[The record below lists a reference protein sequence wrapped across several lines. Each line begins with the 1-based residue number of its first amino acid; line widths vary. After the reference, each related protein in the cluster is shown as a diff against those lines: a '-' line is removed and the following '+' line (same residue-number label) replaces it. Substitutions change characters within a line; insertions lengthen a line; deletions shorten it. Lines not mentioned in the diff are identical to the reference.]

1 MPPEKGVSASPRS
14 YPRDGGYLAF
24 LRSTSGGAPWDLW
37 VLPLSPPAKP
47 FAYAASQFD
56 EGAGAV
62 SPDGRW
68 MAYVTNETGAFQ
80 VVVQPFPDPSGG
92 KWQISMNGGA
102 HPRWRQ
108 DSRELY
114 YVAPNG
120 DLVAVS
126 IAQGNTFSVGS
137 STVLFR
143 TRFAYTGQPQG
154 TAPYAVR
161 ADGQGFLMAVSP
173 DDPNAT
179 PITTVVNW
187 PALMKDKTA
196 SK

>member
-1 MPPEKGVSASPRS
+1 MGLPLSGRSCHRKRASRPLPRS

-24 LRSTSGGAPWDLW
+24 LQSTSGGAPWDLW

-143 TRFAYTGQPQG
+143 T
-154 TAPYAVR
+154 AVCVHR
-161 ADGQGFLMAVSP
+161 
-173 DDPNAT
+173 
-179 PITTVVNW
+179 
-187 PALMKDKTA
+187 TA
-196 SK
+196 SGDRSLRRTSRWPGLPDGGIARRP